1 MEHGS
6 TTHLLSVKVNFK
18 EYSVYRMDKNAAAIG
33 KEWDRGIMMAVKNG
47 LKSRILKINVG
58 NVVQ

>member
-1 MEHGS
+1 M
-6 TTHLLSVKVNFK
+6 NF
-18 EYSVYRMDKNAAAIG
+18 EGYSVYRMDKNAAATG
-33 KEWDRGIMMAVKNG
+33 KEWDGGFMVAVKNG